1 MLMDLLE
8 QSIAAMKEIYELEKA
23 SNDVQKQEKNDRIFS
38 SVVGENHL
46 MVQAVSNSMV
56 QLGFV
61 ISAETKN
68 KVISLLKS
76 SSDAV
81 ARGMVQESNAN
92 YLQKEV
98 VAIKKVILQEWSE
111 YYHKVADQKINMLQT
126 IKGIAPEKEKADYA
140 SNKIKLGASW
150 DFKQDNLDKME
161 KGLQEAETIIDS
173 LGLGEDGG
181 EILDFLKKVA
191 SGKASVHDLT
201 PDILTWL
208 MEKNMTTRLAVSFK

>member
-56 QLGFV
+56 QLGFA

-126 IKGIAPEKEKADYA
+126 IKGIA
-140 SNKIKLGASW
+140 
-150 DFKQDNLDKME
+150 
-161 KGLQEAETIIDS
+161 
-173 LGLGEDGG
+173 
-181 EILDFLKKVA
+181 
-191 SGKASVHDLT
+191 
-201 PDILTWL
+201 
-208 MEKNMTTRLAVSFK
+208 TRERKS

>member
-1 MLMDLLE
+1 MLVDLLD
-8 QSIAAMKEIYELEKA
+8 QSIIAMKEIYELEKS
-23 SNDVQKQEKNDRIFS
+23 SNDVQKQEKNDKIFS
-38 SVVGENHL
+38 NVVSENHL
-46 MVQAVSNSMV
+46 MVNAVTNSMS

-61 ISAETKN
+61 ISQETKGR
-68 KVISLLKS
+68 VIGLLKS

-81 ARGMVQESNAN
+81 SRGLIQESTAN

-98 VAIKKVILQEWSE
+98 FTIKKAILQEWSD

-126 IKGIAPEKEKADYA
+126 IKGIAPEREKVDYA

-161 KGLQEAETIIDS
+161 KGLQEADEIINS
-173 LGLGEDGG
+173 LGFGEDGA
-181 EILDFLKKVA
+181 EIIAFLKKVA

-201 PDILTWL
+201 SDILNWL
-208 MEKNMTTRLAVSFK
+208 MENKMTSKLAVSFK